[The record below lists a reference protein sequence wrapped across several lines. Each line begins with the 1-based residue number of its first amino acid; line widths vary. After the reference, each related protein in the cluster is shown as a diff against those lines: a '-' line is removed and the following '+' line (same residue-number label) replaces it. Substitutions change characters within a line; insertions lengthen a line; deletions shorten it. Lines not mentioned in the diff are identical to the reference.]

1 VASDGEVYEPGQK
14 VPMSGI
20 YKVRHDPMHVQE
32 HEVTCVAGKRFP
44 PCRDCGHPRFTLAR
58 AAKHVDEHEHFTRH

>member
-1 VASDGEVYEPGQK
+1 
-14 VPMSGI
+14 MSGI
-20 YKVRHDPMHVQE
+20 YKVRHDPMHVQA

-44 PCRDCGHPRFTLAR
+44 PCRDRGHPRFTLAR